1 MLPVSNNVQSP
12 ENAFLDM
19 IITLITGR
27 AAEQQLGPAEAAVSE
42 EKIKLIFCEQSLLVD
57 MVCCLKSHLSLQPLP
72 WPPKQHEDAQQT
84 QQE

>member
-1 MLPVSNNVQSP
+1 
-12 ENAFLDM
+12 M

-27 AAEQQLGPAEAAVSE
+27 AAELRLGPAEAAVSGR
-42 EKIKLIFCEQSLLVD
+42 EKKLIFSEQSLLVD